1 MKDAADMNA
10 EKKLPDAPPPSLQ
23 VEQGEKRFRITFVK
37 DSNAFRVLADPEQYA
52 SDDHAPRPLKT
63 RNLES
68 LLSADT
74 STVHGRSSVSNTTSI
89 HRESENAYDDDK
101 CCLHL
106 DFLVFPPLSLS
117 ALKEYRPTITAS
129 PSSASTANHTAQ
141 QSRQALYKTD
151 FIWEQ
156 SIVSPKDD

>member
-1 MKDAADMNA
+1 MREAAEMDE
-10 EKKLPDAPPPSLQ
+10 EKKRPDVPPRLLQ
-23 VEQGEKRFRITFVK
+23 VEQGEKRYRITFVK
-37 DSNAFRVLADPEQYA
+37 DSNAFRVLADPSPY
-52 SDDHAPRPLKT
+52 SSNDHAMRAVKPRT
-63 RNLES
+63 LES

-89 HRESENAYDDDK
+89 HRESEIVAGDP
-101 CCLHL
+101 CSLHL

-129 PSSASTANHTAQ
+129 PLSASTANHPIQ
-141 QSRQALYKTD
+141 RSRQALYKTD

-156 SIVSPKDD
+156 SIVPPKDD